1 MGKIYLNNIEDMDKY
16 HDAEAHQCSG
26 SGADGYTLSQT
37 FGITFESVEFGSVDF

>member
-26 SGADGYTLSQT
+26 SGADGYTLNQT
-37 FGITFESVEFGSVDF
+37 FGITFESVEFSSH